1 MFIFLFFL
9 TARWLTSKSKNILS
23 LNTGVIKG
31 LFILQIKRKIILHH
45 TDLDFSFIRTVCAC
59 ACLRMRIYDLWSK
72 SIGIV
77 AYLKYTEW
85 CARHRL
91 TCRTCDR
98 SICAERDHHNDLC
111 QAASWKWFTCR
122 KRHKTWMRLLTW
134 VYNQYIKAI
143 LRKLEVLLGFIL
155 YNFSNIRCRWH
166 RDDDRIRRQT
176 AGNSKQG
183 SKRKRKER
191 IDYQLEECRIHC
203 CLEEEQMPKHSVVY
217 SNAWN

>member
-1 MFIFLFFL
+1 MRVRMFAHAHIRSLIKKYWDC
-9 TARWLTSKSKNILS
+9 RVSKVHRMMRSAQSDLS
-23 LNTGVIKG
+23 YMWQVN
-31 LFILQIKRKIILHH
+31 
-45 TDLDFSFIRTVCAC
+45 
-59 ACLRMRIYDLWSK
+59 
-72 SIGIV
+72 
-77 AYLKYTEW
+77 
-85 CARHRL
+85 
-91 TCRTCDR
+91 
-98 SICAERDHHNDLC
+98 
-111 QAASWKWFTCR
+111 
-122 KRHKTWMRLLTW
+122 KTWMRLLTW

-217 SNAWN
+217 SNAWNESV